1 MNVIYNY
8 LSQYIL
14 NPNKDEPFD
23 IDKFNLYANSVDDY
37 LYFFVCNVEK
47 IDYNKKEEEN
57 DQENNFADEL
67 KNKYFN
73 EIPNGYFIKINRFIP
88 VLAEFNDKYG
98 KPHYVWR
105 NIDSF
110 YIKGFIKVP
119 LGYFKSNPAINNYS
133 KLVRNISKGIFDY
146 IDIETFLNNKEL
158 VDNRYQYAETNDY
171 TFNNNILFNK
181 WIGLSNKV
189 NDDNYDVEWV
199 KLNVKQ
205 ITDNVLN
212 YKQKTD
218 NVLRYE
224 QNTSSYQIIYD
235 NKIKNIDSLIDYEP
249 VINSTN
255 DKGQYTNIA
264 KIAHKYYMPYCYDFN
279 NTMNTYSWINF
290 INNQYDYGIF
300 ITEDNYYNFIE
311 NWNNLRDKYFS
322 IFGYPKINIQKN
334 IITKYLQND
343 PNWKN
348 VQDKKAY
355 LKNCIKI
362 GNKYY
367 TQNYYY
373 VCCEHEYK
381 KLHGEYYE
389 NMIIRE
395 NNQEI
400 CKYCGELLGDYNDE
414 RVFNEVMNEITNE
427 ITINYKWNNKISET
441 KAKQIWD
448 HDLVPYIK
456 CIDNNFLTNN
466 MNVNKF
472 IQIYNNKYKSIIYNQ
487 QYKDKYLYKT
497 MIDIF
502 LKEYDRNNKTLNNQ
516 LVMNTVKKFINEKYK
531 NYQLNDS
538 KNNNV
543 ITTKLYSICLKYVSW
558 YLNNAKTTK
567 FFDYQSAFNFMN
579 LIQNRTNKFIKFIV
593 IAYVIGIIYGNN
605 HEFNYYDLDWKIIIG
620 KSYSEAQDKTTIIFP
635 NDDMLDLSIYDIDE
649 NENYTRDH
657 LIKYIN
663 NFFEKLGGGVSINIL
678 SDSTLDYKSIDKI
691 HNQEKIIK
699 QYKISEYPYVF
710 DSFTCPTILT
720 RKFNSNATSL
730 YELTHATYPNYNEYI
745 QDKYENNIA
754 KYFNSLERI
763 KQFNYISLIKE
774 INSHIKLYEELIYDD
789 AIIDNVDL
797 IMPSVGNFNN
807 QMNIIKKMSIRTK
820 NTVLN
825 IQNNIVLNIQN
836 NCNNDNKIKYNQMV
850 DFILI
855 GIDDVTQQYELYMKE
870 LENVNDIQ
878 YEDTYNYIKQVNRKD
893 RAIKLRK
900 QIINIIIL
908 SYLLCTSI
916 ESVNEYNILN
926 TCIDNFYMHLIEKGI
941 KYTYIKNYNDYDVSS
956 LIEKFI
962 TEFFDYNNINY
973 EELRYFFTELKKHT
987 QLFIT
992 PDYYLDGNTKIKRIN
1007 QRQEANEELQRE
1019 IELKE
1024 MDVEEKGVQQ
1034 YIDTDKIDYLN
1045 FYMGLDVLT
1054 QNELIGGE
1062 VENDFIID
1070 EDAY

>member
-47 IDYNKKEEEN
+47 IDYNKEEEEN
-57 DQENNFADEL
+57 DQENYLANEL
-67 KNKYFN
+67 KNEYFR

-88 VLAEFNDKYG
+88 VLAEFKDKYG
-98 KPHYVWR
+98 KHYVWR

-146 IDIETFLNNKEL
+146 ISIETFLNNKEL
-158 VDNRYQYAETNDY
+158 VDNRYQYAEENDY

-205 ITDNVLN
+205 ITDNVL
-212 YKQKTD
+212 
-218 NVLRYE
+218 RYE

-235 NKIKNIDSLIDYEP
+235 NNIKNIDSLIDYKQ

-255 DKGQYTNIA
+255 DQGQYTNIA

-381 KLHGEYYE
+381 KLHGEYYD

-400 CKYCGELLGDYNDE
+400 CKYCGELLGDFNDE
-414 RVFNEVMNEITNE
+414 RVFNEAMNEITNE

-487 QYKDKYLYKT
+487 QYKDDYLFDT

-502 LKEYDRNNKTLNNQ
+502 LKEYKRNNKTLNNQ
-516 LVMNTVKKFINEKYK
+516 LVINIVNKFINEKYK
-531 NYQLNDS
+531 NYQLNTS
-538 KNNNV
+538 KNNDAAV
-543 ITTKLYSICLKYVSW
+543 TAKLYNICYNYILMYKK
-558 YLNNAKTTK
+558 NAIKTK
-567 FFDYQSAFNFMN
+567 IFDYKSALSFMK
-579 LIQNRTNKFIKFIV
+579 LIQRRTNKFIKFIV

-691 HNQEKIIK
+691 YEQEKLIK

-710 DSFTCPTILT
+710 DSFACPTILT
-720 RKFNSNATSL
+720 RKFNSNATSIQDL
-730 YELTHATYPNYNEYI
+730 AHETYPNYNEYI

-774 INSHIKLYEELIYDD
+774 INSHIKLYEELIYAD
-789 AIIDNVDL
+789 AIIDNVDPR
-797 IMPSVGNFNN
+797 MPTVETFNN
-807 QMNIIKKMSIRTK
+807 QMNMIKTLSIRTK

-825 IQNNIVLNIQN
+825 IKN
-836 NCNNDNKIKYNQMV
+836 NCINDNKIKYNQMV
-850 DFILI
+850 DFILT
-855 GIDDVTQQYELYMKE
+855 GIDDVTQQYKLYNMYK

-878 YEDTYNYIKQVNRKD
+878 YKDPYNYIKQVNKKD
-893 RAIKLRK
+893 NTIKLRK
-900 QIINIIIL
+900 QIINIVIL

-926 TCIDNFYMHLIEKGI
+926 TCIDNFYMHLIENGI

-962 TEFFDYNNINY
+962 TEFFDYNNISY
-973 EELRYFFTELKKHT
+973 EELRYFFRELKKHT

-992 PDYYLDGNTKIKRIN
+992 PDYYLDGNTKIKRSK
-1007 QRQEANEELQRE
+1007 QRAEANEELQRE

-1045 FYMGLDVLT
+1045 FYTGLDVLT
-1054 QNELIGGE
+1054 QNELLGGE

>member
-8 LSQYIL
+8 LSQYIR

-57 DQENNFADEL
+57 DQENYLANEL
-67 KNKYFN
+67 KNEYFK

-88 VLAEFNDKYG
+88 VLAEINDKYG
-98 KPHYVWR
+98 KHYVWR

-110 YIKGFIKVP
+110 FIKGFIRVP

-146 IDIETFLNNKEL
+146 ISIETFLNNKEL
-158 VDNRYQYAETNDY
+158 VDNRYQYAEKNDY

-224 QNTSSYQIIYD
+224 QNTSSYKIIYD
-235 NKIKNIDSLIDYEP
+235 NNIKNIDSLIDYEP

-279 NTMNTYSWINF
+279 NKMNTYSWINF

-348 VQDKKAY
+348 VKDKKAY

-381 KLHGEYYE
+381 KLHGEYYD

-414 RVFNEVMNEITNE
+414 RVFNEAMNEITNE
-427 ITINYKWNNKISET
+427 ITINYKWNNKISEN

-466 MNVNKF
+466 SNVNKF
-472 IQIYNNKYKSIIYNQ
+472 IQIYNNKYKSIIYKQ
-487 QYKDKYLYKT
+487 QYKDDYLFDT

-516 LVMNTVKKFINEKYK
+516 LVINIVNKFINEKYK
-531 NYQLNDS
+531 NYQLNTS
-538 KNNNV
+538 KDNNDVV
-543 ITTKLYSICLKYVSW
+543 ITKLYNICYNYILMYKKI
-558 YLNNAKTTK
+558 AIKTK
-567 FFDYQSAFNFMN
+567 IFDYKSALSFMK
-579 LIQNRTNKFIKFIV
+579 LIQRRTNKFIKFIV

-605 HEFNYYDLDWKIIIG
+605 HEFNYYNLDWKIITGYSI
-620 KSYSEAQDKTTIIFP
+620 SEAQDKTTIIFP

-649 NENYTRDH
+649 NEKYTREH

-691 HNQEKIIK
+691 YEQEKLIK
-699 QYKISEYPYVF
+699 QHKISEYPYVF

-720 RKFNSNATSL
+720 RKFNSNANSL
-730 YELTHATYPNYNEYI
+730 QDLAHETYPNYNEYI

-774 INSHIKLYEELIYDD
+774 INSHIKLYEKLIYDD
-789 AIIDNVDL
+789 AIIDNVEL
-797 IMPSVGNFNN
+797 RMPSVENFNN
-807 QMNIIKKMSIRTK
+807 QMNMIKNMSIRTK

-825 IQNNIVLNIQN
+825 IKN
-836 NCNNDNKIKYNQMV
+836 NCNNDNKIKYNKMV
-850 DFILI
+850 DFILT
-855 GIDDVTQQYELYMKE
+855 GIDDVTQQYKIFNMYK

-878 YEDTYNYIKQVNRKD
+878 YEDPYSNIKQVNRKGKE
-893 RAIKLRK
+893 AIIKLRK
-900 QIINIIIL
+900 QIINIVIL

-926 TCIDNFYMHLIEKGI
+926 TCIDNFYMYLIEKGI
-941 KYTYIKNYNDYDVSS
+941 KYTYIKNSNDYDVSS

-973 EELRYFFTELKKHT
+973 KELRYFFRELKKHT

-992 PDYYLDGNTKIKRIN
+992 PDYYLDGNTKIKRII
-1007 QRQEANEELQRE
+1007 QRLKANEELERERE

-1045 FYMGLDVLT
+1045 FYTDLDVLT
-1054 QNELIGGE
+1054 QNELLGGE

>member
-8 LSQYIL
+8 LSQYL
-14 NPNKDEPFD
+14 HSNKDEAFN

-57 DQENNFADEL
+57 DQENDFADEL
-67 KNKYFN
+67 KNEYFN
-73 EIPNGYFIKINRFIP
+73 EIPNDYFIKINRFIP
-88 VLAEFNDKYG
+88 VLAIFTDKYG
-98 KPHYVWR
+98 EHYVWR
-105 NIDSF
+105 NMDSF

-119 LGYFKSNPAINNYS
+119 IEYFKSNPAINNYS

-146 IDIETFLNNKEL
+146 IDIETFLDKEEL
-158 VDNRYQYAETNDY
+158 GNTYEYAEENDY

-181 WIGLSNKV
+181 WVGLSNKV
-189 NDDNYDVEWV
+189 NDDNYNVEWV

-205 ITDNVLN
+205 ITDNVL
-212 YKQKTD
+212 T
-218 NVLRYE
+218 YE
-224 QNTSSYQIIYD
+224 QTSSYQIIYD
-235 NKIKNIDSLIDYEP
+235 NNMKNISSLIDYKP
-249 VINSTN
+249 VINSKN
-255 DKGQYTNIA
+255 DQGQYTNIA

-279 NTMNTYSWINF
+279 NKMNTYNWINF

-322 IFGYPKINIQKN
+322 IFGYPEINIQKN

-348 VQDKKAY
+348 VKDKKAY

-367 TQNYYY
+367 TKNYYY

-381 KLHGEYYE
+381 KLHGEYYD

-414 RVFNEVMNEITNE
+414 RVFNEAMSEITNE
-427 ITINYKWNNKISET
+427 ITINYKWNNKINEK
-441 KAKQIWD
+441 KAKQQWD
-448 HDLVPYIK
+448 YLVPYINS
-456 CIDNNFLTNN
+456 IDNNFLTNIN
-466 MNVNKF
+466 NVNKF
-472 IQIYNNKYKSIIYNQ
+472 IQIYNNKYKSIIYK
-487 QYKDKYLYKT
+487 QYKVENLYET

-502 LKEYDRNNKTLNNQ
+502 TKNLNKYNKNFNFFKKIILD
-516 LVMNTVKKFINEKYK
+516 TVNEFIDEKYK

-538 KNNNV
+538 ENNEY
-543 ITTKLYSICLKYVSW
+543 ITKKLYIICFKYVSL
-558 YLNNAKTTK
+558 YLNSALQKKTN
-567 FFDYQSAFNFMN
+567 FDIYKAFNFMK
-579 LIQNRTNKFIKFIV
+579 LIQRRTNEFIKLIV

-620 KSYSEAQDKTTIIFP
+620 NSYSEAQDKTTIIFP
-635 NDDMLDLSIYDIDE
+635 NDDMLDLSIFDIDD
-649 NENYTRDH
+649 NENYTRNH

-678 SDSTLDYKSIDKI
+678 SDSTLDYKSIEKI

-699 QYKISEYPYVF
+699 QYKISEYPYVL

-720 RKFNSNATSL
+720 RKFNSKAKTL
-730 YELTHATYPNYNEYI
+730 QELAHATYPDNNEYI

-774 INSHIKLYEELIYDD
+774 INLIITQYEELIYGG
-789 AIIDNVDL
+789 AIIDDVEL
-797 IMPSVGNFNN
+797 TMPSVEKFNN
-807 QMNIIKKMSIRTK
+807 QMKMIKELSIHTK

-825 IQNNIVLNIQN
+825 IQNNILLNIQN

-850 DFILI
+850 DFILT

-926 TCIDNFYMHLIEKGI
+926 ICIDNFYMHLIEKGI

-1007 QRQEANEELQRE
+1007 QRVETNEELQRE

-1034 YIDTDKIDYLN
+1034 YIDTDKIDFLN
-1045 FYMGLDVLT
+1045 FGMDVVEELD
-1054 QNELIGGE
+1054 QNQLIGGE

-1070 EDAY
+1070 EDVY

>member
-47 IDYNKKEEEN
+47 IDYNKEEEEN
-57 DQENNFADEL
+57 DQENYLANEL
-67 KNKYFN
+67 KNEYFR

-88 VLAEFNDKYG
+88 VLAEFKDKHG
-98 KPHYVWR
+98 NKHYVWR

-146 IDIETFLNNKEL
+146 ISIDTFLNNKEL

-205 ITDNVLN
+205 ITDNVL
-212 YKQKTD
+212 K
-218 NVLRYE
+218 YE

-235 NKIKNIDSLIDYEP
+235 SNIKNIDSLINYET

-255 DKGQYTNIA
+255 DQGQYTNIA

-414 RVFNEVMNEITNE
+414 RVFNEAMSEITNE

-472 IQIYNNKYKSIIYNQ
+472 IQIYNNKYKFIYK
-487 QYKDKYLYKT
+487 QYKVENLYKT
-497 MIDIF
+497 MINIF
-502 LKEYDRNNKTLNNQ
+502 NKIIINKYNK
-516 LVMNTVKKFINEKYK
+516 NFKFIKLIVLDTVNEFIDEKYK
-531 NYQLNDS
+531 NYQLNNS
-538 KNNNV
+538 VNNEY
-543 ITTKLYSICLKYVSW
+543 IKKKLYFILEKYISW
-558 YLNNAKTTK
+558 YVRYAIEKKTN
-567 FFDYQSAFNFMN
+567 FDTDKALSFMN
-579 LIQNRTNKFIKFIV
+579 LIQKRTNEFIKLIV

-691 HNQEKIIK
+691 YEQEKLIK

-720 RKFNSNATSL
+720 RKFNSNATSIQDL
-730 YELTHATYPNYNEYI
+730 AHETYPNYNEYI

-774 INSHIKLYEELIYDD
+774 INSHIKLYEELIYAD
-789 AIIDNVDL
+789 AIIDNVDPR
-797 IMPSVGNFNN
+797 MPTVETFNN
-807 QMNIIKKMSIRTK
+807 QMNMIKTLSIRTK

-825 IQNNIVLNIQN
+825 IKN
-836 NCNNDNKIKYNQMV
+836 NCINDNKIKYNQMV
-850 DFILI
+850 DFILT
-855 GIDDVTQQYELYMKE
+855 GIDDVTQQYKLYNMYK

-878 YEDTYNYIKQVNRKD
+878 YKDPYNYIKQVNKKD
-893 RAIKLRK
+893 NTIKLRK
-900 QIINIIIL
+900 QIINIVIL

-926 TCIDNFYMHLIEKGI
+926 TCIDNFYMHLIKNGI

-962 TEFFDYNNINY
+962 TEFFDYNNISY
-973 EELRYFFTELKKHT
+973 EELRYFFRELKKHT

-992 PDYYLDGNTKIKRIN
+992 PDYYLDGNTKIKRSI
-1007 QRQEANEELQRE
+1007 QRSEANEELQRE

-1034 YIDTDKIDYLN
+1034 YIDPDKIDYTNN
-1045 FYMGLDVLT
+1045 FYTDIDVLD
-1054 QNELIGGE
+1054 QNELLGGE

>member
-8 LSQYIL
+8 LSQYIR

-57 DQENNFADEL
+57 DQENDFADEL
-67 KNKYFN
+67 KNEYFN

-88 VLAEFNDKYG
+88 VLAIFNDKYG
-98 KPHYVWR
+98 NPHYVWR

-110 YIKGFIKVP
+110 FIKGFIRVP

-158 VDNRYQYAETNDY
+158 VDNRYQYAEKNDY
-171 TFNNNILFNK
+171 IFNNNILFNK

-205 ITDNVLN
+205 ITDNVIT

-235 NKIKNIDSLIDYEP
+235 NNIKNIDSLIDYKP

-255 DKGQYTNIA
+255 DQGQYTNIA

-348 VQDKKAY
+348 VKDKKAY

-381 KLHGEYYE
+381 KLHGEYYD

-414 RVFNEVMNEITNE
+414 RVFNEAMNEITNE
-427 ITINYKWNNKISET
+427 ITINYKWNNKISEN

-487 QYKDKYLYKT
+487 QYKDDYLFDT

-516 LVMNTVKKFINEKYK
+516 LVINIVNKFINEKYK

-538 KNNNV
+538 ENNKNIIMN
-543 ITTKLYSICLKYVSW
+543 KLYNILQKYIFM
-558 YLNNAKTTK
+558 YYKQALDTK
-567 FFDYQSAFNFMN
+567 FFDTKKALSFMK
-579 LIQNRTNKFIKFIV
+579 LIQRRTNKFIKFIV

-605 HEFNYYDLDWKIIIG
+605 HEFNYYNLDWKIIIG
-620 KSYSEAQDKTTIIFP
+620 NSYSEAQDKTTIIFP

-649 NENYTRDH
+649 NGNNTREH

-691 HNQEKIIK
+691 YEQEKIIK
-699 QYKISEYPYVF
+699 QHKISEYTYVF

-720 RKFNSNATSL
+720 RKFNSNANSL
-730 YELTHATYPNYNEYI
+730 HELTHATYPNYNEYI

-774 INSHIKLYEELIYDD
+774 INSHIKLYEKLIYDD
-789 AIIDNVDL
+789 AIIDNVEL
-797 IMPSVGNFNN
+797 RMPSVKKFNN
-807 QMNIIKKMSIRTK
+807 QMKMIKDMSIRTK

-825 IQNNIVLNIQN
+825 IKN
-836 NCNNDNKIKYNQMV
+836 NCNNDNKIKYNKMV
-850 DFILI
+850 DFILT
-855 GIDDVTQQYELYMKE
+855 GIDDVTKQYKIFNMYK

-878 YEDTYNYIKQVNRKD
+878 YEDPYSNIKQVNRKGKE
-893 RAIKLRK
+893 AIIKLRK
-900 QIINIIIL
+900 QIINIVIL

-941 KYTYIKNYNDYDVSS
+941 KYTYIKNSNDYDVSS

-973 EELRYFFTELKKHT
+973 NELRYFFRELKKHT

-992 PDYYLDGNTKIKRIN
+992 PDYYLDGNTKIKRII
-1007 QRQEANEELQRE
+1007 QRLKANEELERERE

-1045 FYMGLDVLT
+1045 FYTDLDVLT
-1054 QNELIGGE
+1054 QNELLGGE